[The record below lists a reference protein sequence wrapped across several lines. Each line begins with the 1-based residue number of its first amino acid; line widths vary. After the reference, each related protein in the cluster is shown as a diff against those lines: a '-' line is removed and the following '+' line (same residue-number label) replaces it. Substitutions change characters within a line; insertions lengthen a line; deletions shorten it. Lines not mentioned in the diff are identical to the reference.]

1 MITLIRMIRLW
12 QLKVK
17 WQLAIMQELDK
28 QLMTIV
34 KNPEVIEKKILPYI
48 AKLVHDENIKE
59 KSREIMEMII
69 DK

>member
-17 WQLAIMQELDK
+17 WKLAIMSELDR

-34 KNPEVIEKKILPYI
+34 KNPDVVEKKILPYI
-48 AKLVHDENIKE
+48 AKLVHDENVKE
-59 KSREIMEMII
+59 KSKEIIEII
-69 DK
+69 MDK